1 MKHIRYI
8 VMVYVMVICMVFYS
22 GCTSNH
28 NSSSDLNTDSDSEL
42 SSIIS
47 SDDELIKKSEGTIMM
62 GFQPADKYEYTY
74 SGSEMNVPLYV
85 GTMDNS
91 ENIEV
96 AAMLFLNG
104 EVQPYSYTLNG
115 KVS

>member
-62 GFQPADKYEYTY
+62 GFQPADICHI
-74 SGSEMNVPLYV
+74 P
-85 GTMDNS
+85 
-91 ENIEV
+91 IQ
-96 AAMLFLNG
+96 
-104 EVQPYSYTLNG
+104 VQ
-115 KVS
+115 K

>member
-1 MKHIRYI
+1 
-8 VMVYVMVICMVFYS
+8 
-22 GCTSNH
+22 
-28 NSSSDLNTDSDSEL
+28 
-42 SSIIS
+42 
-47 SDDELIKKSEGTIMM
+47 
-62 GFQPADKYEYTY
+62 
-74 SGSEMNVPLYV
+74 MNVPLYV

-115 KVS
+115 KVSEKQMVHYFTLGPNETINFTALVTPISGEKGDVIGMQFATVFKSDYLPEQDGNTSFGNCGKLILQFVSL